1 MDIWLTSDA
10 GSTWQIYESPTVEA
24 DAAALIAE
32 LTGTTGI
39 DAAPQ
44 TRDKQPD
51 IYDLQGRRLNA
62 LTRRGIY
69 IVNGR
74 KVIK

>member
-1 MDIWLTSDA
+1 M
-10 GSTWQIYESPTVEA
+10 EA

-44 TRDKQPD
+44 TRGKQPD
-51 IYDLQGRRLNA
+51 ISDLQGRRLNA